1 MPKYKIIFAPT
12 AEKQFMNLT
21 RIVQIRIAQA
31 ITKLAENPFLG
42 KQLKGQL
49 REYRSYRVGDYR
61 VIYFI
66 RHHKVQIE
74 IIRVAHRNR
83 VYK

>member
-21 RIVQIRIAQA
+21 RIVQTRIAQA